1 MPIVPAV
8 VDLYHANSVN
18 FSKLKA
24 TGIWGVAHKAREG
37 VGFVDPAYASQR
49 AMAEQLGFLWGAYD
63 FATGDGVQANV
74 NDFFKIA
81 NPGPTT
87 SMS

>member
-49 AMAEQLGFLWGAYD
+49 AMAEQLGFL
-63 FATGDGVQANV
+63 
-74 NDFFKIA
+74 
-81 NPGPTT
+81 
-87 SMS
+87 